1 MAGWLEEMAY
11 IEDRIVHDADSHV
24 MEIPRWLD
32 DFATAKVSAA
42 FNARFRGGHASA
54 LAETVQQ
61 HDDPAYRAGNAE
73 EIMHRKNHNALGSF
87 RREDRVAALDHIG
100 VASQLV
106 FPTSTNVWLEELEHG
121 DDVDLLCGV
130 AAATNR
136 SQVSF
141 CDVDARLLP
150 VGYVPLADLERA
162 PKLAAEAIKLG
173 VKALLVPWACPR
185 NHATSHVAL
194 DAVWSQAVDA
204 GLPVLFH
211 VGVADRVLPPAH
223 KNNGLPSVPDFH
235 GGEENFRSI
244 SYMAIPHGPMQA
256 LSMLILDGVLE
267 RFEKLKVGV
276 IELGA
281 AWLPGFMRQL
291 DAAFEAFAR
300 HEERLRALSLKPSEY
315 VARQVRVT
323 PYPTEPTGWIVEQS
337 AAEICMFSSDYP
349 HVEGGR
355 NPMGR
360 FEKSTAQLTEEHRER
375 FFRLNFED
383 LMGSGIPAKAQ
394 GGRR

>member
-1 MAGWLEEMAY
+1 MAY
-11 IEDRIVHDADSHV
+11 IEDRVVHDADSHV
-24 MEIPRWLD
+24 MELPRWLD
-32 DFATAKVSAA
+32 DFATADVSAA
-42 FNARFRGGHASA
+42 FNARFRGRHADA
-54 LAETVQQ
+54 LAASVQQ

-73 EIMHRKNHNALGSF
+73 QIMSRKNHAALGSF
-87 RREDRVAALDHIG
+87 RRDDRGEALDHIG

-121 DDVDLLCGV
+121 DDPALLYGA

-136 SQVSF
+136 AQVAF
-141 CDVDARLLP
+141 CDADARLLP

-162 PKLAAEAIKLG
+162 PKIAAEAIASG
-173 VKALLVPWACPR
+173 IKALLVPWACPK
-185 NHATSHVAL
+185 NHASSHIAL

-204 GLPVLFH
+204 GLPIVFH

-223 KNNGLPSVPDFH
+223 KNNGLPPVPDFH

-267 RFEKLKVGV
+267 RFEQLKIGV

-281 AWLPGFMRQL
+281 AWVPGFMRQL
-291 DAAFEAFAR
+291 DAAYEAFAR
-300 HEERLRALSLKPSEY
+300 HEERLQELSLKPSEY

-323 PYPTEPTGWIVEQS
+323 PYPTEPTGWIIEQS
-337 AAEICMFSSDYP
+337 APQICMFSSDYP

-355 NPMGR
+355 NPKGR
-360 FEKSTAQLTEEHRER
+360 FDKSTADLPEEHRER
-375 FFRLNFED
+375 FFRANFED
-383 LMGSGIPAKAQ
+383 LMGSCMPA
-394 GGRR
+394 

>member
-1 MAGWLEEMAY
+1 MAY
-11 IEDRIVHDADSHV
+11 IEDRVVHDADSHV
-24 MEIPRWLD
+24 MELPRWLD
-32 DFATAKVSAA
+32 DFATADVSAA
-42 FNARFRGGHASA
+42 FNARFRGRHADA
-54 LAETVQQ
+54 LAASVQQ

-73 EIMHRKNHNALGSF
+73 QIMSRKNHAALGSF
-87 RREDRVAALDHIG
+87 RRDDRGEALDHIG

-121 DDVDLLCGV
+121 DDPALLYGV

-136 SQVSF
+136 AQVAF

-162 PKLAAEAIKLG
+162 PKIAAEAIASG
-173 VKALLVPWACPR
+173 IKALLVPWACPK
-185 NHATSHVAL
+185 NHASSHIAL

-204 GLPVLFH
+204 GLPIVFH

-223 KNNGLPSVPDFH
+223 KNNGLPPVPDFH

-267 RFEKLKVGV
+267 RFEQLKIGV

-281 AWLPGFMRQL
+281 AWVPGFMRQL
-291 DAAFEAFAR
+291 DAAYEAFAR
-300 HEERLRALSLKPSEY
+300 HEERLQELALKPSEY

-323 PYPTEPTGWIVEQS
+323 PYPTEPTGWIIEQS
-337 AAEICMFSSDYP
+337 APQICMFSSDYP

-355 NPMGR
+355 NPKGR
-360 FEKSTAQLTEEHRER
+360 FDKSTADLPEEHRER
-375 FFRLNFED
+375 FFRANFED
-383 LMGSGIPAKAQ
+383 LMGRCMPA
-394 GGRR
+394 